1 MENIMFKQLAALTN
15 IMKNAG
21 DIQQRMA
28 DVKERLSRQ
37 TVDGHS
43 SCGRVTVTV
52 NGKMDVTAVRFAS
65 EPSEIGS
72 KNGVEALVLEAI
84 NNGLR
89 KSKDLAA
96 TEMKTVAD
104 DLGLPPEML
113 EKFGALR

>member
-1 MENIMFKQLAALTN
+1 MFKQLAALTN

-28 DVKERLSRQ
+28 DVKDRLSQ
-37 TVDGHS
+37 KTVDGHS

-52 NGKMDVTAVRFAS
+52 TGKMDVVAVRFAS

-72 KNGVEALVLEAI
+72 KNGVEALVMDAI

-89 KSKDLAA
+89 KAKDLAA
-96 TEMKTVAD
+96 AEMKTVAD
-104 DLGLPPEML
+104 SLGLPPEML